1 MRIVF
6 MGSPE
11 CAVTVLQK
19 LLESPAHQIVAVVTQ
34 PDKPAGRG
42 RVETAPPVKL
52 FALRHQLPVL
62 QPDTLKN
69 NPELLQRLSQL
80 SADVFVVV
88 AYGKILPP
96 EILAIPRLGC
106 INVHFSLLPKYRGAA
121 PVQWA
126 IINGEKI
133 TGVTI
138 MKMNERLDEG
148 EILAS
153 EQVEIL
159 DDDDTISLTNILSC
173 LGGELLLRV
182 LEQAEKTQK
191 LLGTPQNNSQAS
203 YAPKLKKE
211 DGLLDWSLP
220 NEKIICRIKGLLPW
234 PCAFTFLNGKLIKI
248 LGAEPISL
256 ETISAIS
263 QLPAENTQPGT
274 VVALAKGRGFIVRTG
289 DGFLLITKVQP
300 QDKQVMSGVAFVNG
314 GYVKAGDRFET
325 LSTI

>member
-6 MGSPE
+6 MGTPE
-11 CAVTVLQK
+11 CAVTILQK

-42 RVETAPPVKL
+42 RVDTAPPVKR
-52 FALRHQLPVL
+52 FAIQHQLPVL
-62 QPDTLKN
+62 QPITLKD
-69 NPELLQRLSQL
+69 NPELLQSLSQL

-96 EILAIPRLGC
+96 TILNIPRLGC
-106 INVHFSLLPKYRGAA
+106 INVHLSLLPKYRGAA

-126 IINGEKI
+126 IINGEKA

-138 MKMNERLDEG
+138 IKMNERMDEG

-153 EQVEIL
+153 ELVEIL
-159 DDDDTISLTNILSC
+159 DDDDAISLTNILSC
-173 LGGELLLRV
+173 VGGELLLRV
-182 LEQAEKTQK
+182 LEQAEKTQT
-191 LLGTPQNNSQAS
+191 LQGTPQDHSQAS

-211 DGLLDWSLP
+211 DGLLDWSLS

-248 LGAEPISL
+248 LGAEPIST
-256 ETISAIS
+256 EEISPLTQIS
-263 QLPAENTQPGT
+263 PESAPPGS

-300 QDKQVMSGVAFVNG
+300 QDKQMMSGAAFVNG
-314 GYVKAGDRFET
+314 GYVKSGDKVDT
-325 LSTI
+325 SP

>member
-6 MGSPE
+6 MGTPE
-11 CAVTVLQK
+11 CAVTILQK

-42 RVETAPPVKL
+42 RVDTAPPVKR
-52 FALRHQLPVL
+52 FAIHHQLPVL
-62 QPDTLKN
+62 QPITLKD
-69 NPELLQRLSQL
+69 NPELLQSLSQF

-126 IINGEKI
+126 IINGEKT

-138 MKMNERLDEG
+138 IKMNERMDEG

-153 EQVEIL
+153 EEVEIL
-159 DDDDTISLTNILSC
+159 DDDDAISLTNILSC
-173 LGGELLLRV
+173 VGGELLLRV
-182 LEQAEKTQK
+182 LEQAEKAQTLQ
-191 LLGTPQNNSQAS
+191 GTPQNHTRAS

-234 PCAFTFLNGKLIKI
+234 PCAFSYLNGKMIKI
-248 LGAEPISL
+248 WGAEPISPEEIASL
-256 ETISAIS
+256 TQISSESA
-263 QLPAENTQPGT
+263 PPGS

-289 DGFLLITKVQP
+289 DGFLLMTKVQP
-300 QDKQVMSGVAFVNG
+300 QDKQIMSGAAFVNG
-314 GYVKAGDRFET
+314 GYVKSGDKFD
-325 LSTI
+325 SSP